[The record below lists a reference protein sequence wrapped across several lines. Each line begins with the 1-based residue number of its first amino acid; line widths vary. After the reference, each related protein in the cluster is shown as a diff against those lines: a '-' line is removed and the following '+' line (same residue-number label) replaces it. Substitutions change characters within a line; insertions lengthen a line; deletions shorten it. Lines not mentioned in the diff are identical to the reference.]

1 MQWCFVLALRRCCFR
16 ESKNQYDIFFRTSRN
31 YQESLASTP
40 QTVEREHHA
49 RPPGE
54 AMTASTEHSGA
65 WKTYIANRA
74 GSRKGSRPTTSRP
87 KVYFPPRMNLEESL
101 WHEEKSSDEPR
112 CVADAASW
120 VEYRQA
126 KFGVIASK
134 AAEDTNNARTFR

>member
-1 MQWCFVLALRRCCFR
+1 
-16 ESKNQYDIFFRTSRN
+16 
-31 YQESLASTP
+31 
-40 QTVEREHHA
+40 
-49 RPPGE
+49 
-54 AMTASTEHSGA
+54 MTASTEHSGA
-65 WKTYIANRA
+65 WKTYDESQRESIPLPSGTNRQSEWSNAHTSNFLDRSPMCVRHLPTCIMHVACSVQRA